1 MFLNMCVRT
10 HPLFLLFSYI
20 FALFFNESD
29 GLFLQE
35 FLPGHYG
42 ALHPFLFVSR
52 NKSFELDTDIFQ
64 VGTRLKQA
72 EKTIGKLI

>member
-1 MFLNMCVRT
+1 MCVRT

-29 GLFLQE
+29 SLFLQE

-72 EKTIGKLI
+72 GKTIGKLI